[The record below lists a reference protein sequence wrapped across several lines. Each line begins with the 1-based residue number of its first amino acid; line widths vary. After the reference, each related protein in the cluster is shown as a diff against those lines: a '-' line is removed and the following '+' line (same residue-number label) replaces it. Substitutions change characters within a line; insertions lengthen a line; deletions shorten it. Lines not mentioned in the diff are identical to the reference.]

1 MRTRGMVGIGLVAA
15 LLGVALASPALA
27 GGWAVVTL
35 DRLPQGVKAGED
47 VMIGFTV
54 RQHGLSLVSDLEPPP
69 SIDATNQATGE
80 TVRSVAE
87 ADAGAGHY
95 TARLV
100 LPSGGEWTWGIRAFG
115 DQVQPMPP
123 MLVAPAARPDDGVRA
138 SGAALAALALAAGLA
153 ILGIVL
159 ALRRRAA
166 LAAVAIV
173 VAVVIATASFAV
185 GEPSPSTAEAAAP
198 PMPYSE
204 GQALFVAK
212 GCVVCHVNRHVPESE
227 NLSIS
232 IGPDLSQYR
241 NAPDVLSRWL
251 ADPAAVRPT
260 TAMPDLGLTQGEI
273 EALIAFLNGESPG

>member
-1 MRTRGMVGIGLVAA
+1 MRTRRMVGIGLAA
-15 LLGVALASPALA
+15 AVLAVALATPALA

-35 DRLPQGVKAGED
+35 DRLPQGVKAGEE

-69 SIDATNQATGE
+69 TIDAANRATGE

-87 ADAGAGHY
+87 ADGGEGHY

-115 DQVQPMPP
+115 DQVQPMPTL
-123 MLVAPAARPDDGVRA
+123 LVASAARPEGGVVA
-138 SGAALAALALAAGLA
+138 PVAAPAGLAVAAGLA

-159 ALRRRAA
+159 ALRRRVA

-173 VAVVIATASFAV
+173 VAAVMATASFAV
-185 GEPSPSTAEAAAP
+185 VESSPPAAEAAAP

-204 GQALFVAK
+204 GQTLFVAK
-212 GCVVCHVNRHVPESE
+212 GCVVCHVNRQVPESE

-232 IGPDLSQYR
+232 IGPDLSLYS
-241 NAPDVLSRWL
+241 NAPDVLARWL
-251 ADPAAVRPT
+251 ADPAAVRPAT
-260 TAMPDLGLTQGEI
+260 TMPDLGLTQGEI
-273 EALIAFLNGESPG
+273 EALTAFLNGEVPG